1 MNSDDE
7 HSSLGSLVALTI
19 IVFGAVLV
27 CPGVLLTF
35 AIECAFGVRLDRAQ
49 LWTFGALSSAG
60 ILVTFSVH
68 AGSAAR
74 GFVRYSLVALAT
86 AAFMLLA
93 RYGLHSEWPIQMW
106 NALIT

>member
-7 HSSLGSLVALTI
+7 HSSLGSLAVLTI

-68 AGSAAR
+68 AGSTAQ
-74 GFVRYSLVALAT
+74 GFKRYVLVAFAT
-86 AAFMLLA
+86 IGLMLVA
-93 RYGLHSEWPIQMW
+93 RYGMHAEWPSNLW
-106 NALIT
+106 NALIG